1 MPHADALGGAAP
13 RERESHGALAVIA
26 ATPAITLSARAPGAW
41 TASCAVRP
49 WARLTSAGVA
59 RTLAGPAWPPCAAR
73 RVPTTRCVPGR
84 RGGSPAR
91 RPAPRHPAGRRR
103 PRGTRLAH
111 LALAFPPGRPTL
123 PAVQQWTYVTVP
135 PAFWEPR
142 TPTACPAAPR
152 RSVGQSVARHPPA
165 CPLMEHPAFSRRGAP
180 PGPAEGITVR
190 HRRARP
196 RRPRAQA
203 RGEPPRRTARTR
215 ATIPAPTVQPAAR
228 PGP

>member
-1 MPHADALGGAAP
+1 MRTRWGGAAP

-91 RPAPRHPAGRRR
+91 RPPPAARR
-103 PRGTRLAH
+103 GVVGLAVQDLRIWLWPFP
-111 LALAFPPGRPTL
+111 LAAHPPG
-123 PAVQQWTYVTVP
+123 
-135 PAFWEPR
+135 
-142 TPTACPAAPR
+142 
-152 RSVGQSVARHPPA
+152 
-165 CPLMEHPAFSRRGAP
+165 
-180 PGPAEGITVR
+180 GPAMDVR
-190 HRRARP
+190 HRPACIL
-196 RRPRAQA
+196 
-203 RGEPPRRTARTR
+203 GTAHTHSVPGS
-215 ATIPAPTVQPAAR
+215 PA
-228 PGP
+228 

>member
-1 MPHADALGGAAP
+1 MRTRWGGAAP

-111 LALAFPPGRPTL
+111 LALAFPPGG
-123 PAVQQWTYVTVP
+123 P
-135 PAFWEPR
+135 PS
-142 TPTACPAAPR
+142 R
-152 RSVGQSVARHPPA
+152 RSSNGRTSPSRLHSGNRAHPQRARQPRVGQSVARHPPA
-165 CPLMEHPAFSRRGAP
+165 CPLMEPPAFSRRGAP

-215 ATIPAPTVQPAAR
+215 ATIPAPTVLPAAR

>member
-1 MPHADALGGAAP
+1 MRTRWGGAAP

-59 RTLAGPAWPPCAAR
+59 RTLAGPAWPPCAAQ

-91 RPAPRHPAGRRR
+91 RPPSATQAERRR

-111 LALAFPPGRPTL
+111 LALAFPPGVPPSRRSSNGRTSPSRL
-123 PAVQQWTYVTVP
+123 HSGNRAHPQHARQPRVSQSVHSTVP
-135 PAFWEPR
+135 TR
-142 TPTACPAAPR
+142 
-152 RSVGQSVARHPPA
+152 
-165 CPLMEHPAFSRRGAP
+165 PLMEHPAFSRRGAP